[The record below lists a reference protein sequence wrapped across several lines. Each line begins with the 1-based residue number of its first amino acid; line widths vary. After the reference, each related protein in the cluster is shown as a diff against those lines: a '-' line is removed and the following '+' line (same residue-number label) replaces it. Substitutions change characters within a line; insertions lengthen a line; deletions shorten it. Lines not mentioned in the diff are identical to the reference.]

1 MRRIGPA
8 RISLLAAI
16 LFASALNLAA
26 QLPTPIDTR
35 VPPPPP
41 REEPKPDSVTA
52 SAVPVPAPTVPV
64 PEKVT
69 IPSGTQF
76 AVVLA
81 TPLSTRIAKKGQEV
95 VFQTSDAVR
104 LDDGL
109 ELPAETEFVGT
120 VVEMRKPGAFGARG
134 KIRVAV
140 KSIRLANG
148 NKTEVVARLDSAEA
162 EAIGRA
168 AADSNR
174 AADLM
179 DLAQWTLNGTV
190 LGGAIHGGKGAAIGA
205 GAGAAVA
212 LIVMMSHRGP
222 DLYLESG
229 TPFSVILDQPV
240 TLSGADVFAA
250 QQKYEQAH
258 TRARRHDGEAAIPG
272 KVERD
277 PDEAVLDSDRPQL
290 KRRPKRP

>member
-41 REEPKPDSVTA
+41 REEPKPDSVAA
-52 SAVPVPAPTVPV
+52 SAAPVPAPTVPV

-222 DLYLESG
+222 DLYLEAG
-229 TPFSVILDQPV
+229 TPFSVCGEMASEP
-240 TLSGADVFAA
+240 LS
-250 QQKYEQAH
+250 
-258 TRARRHDGEAAIPG
+258 
-272 KVERD
+272 
-277 PDEAVLDSDRPQL
+277 AVLLLGLGYDRLSVSPPAL
-290 KRRPKRP
+290 PLVKWVVRTVPEPAAARAAESALAAASADDVS